1 MPESFRFLKES
12 ELIHRPPDV
21 PEEFDLAIALDT
33 ASQQRLGV
41 TLHAIRRAGQW
52 INIDH
57 HVSNPGYGD
66 LVYIDTGAPATGQ
79 IVYEFLRTENLP
91 LIPAAAD
98 ALYAAISTDTGSFR
112 YANVT
117 ARTFEIAA
125 ELLKSGIDAAAIAN
139 HLYESYPKRRVQ
151 LLGEILPQAMF
162 DSDDKVASLT
172 LTDTISIGLLPLL
185 QLVLAVLVIV
195 GLQFLLYRTAIGR
208 AFRAVSD
215 DPRIA
220 QLMGLNNRHVFG
232 LAMALSCAIVALAG
246 VLLAIRANFDPATGP
261 TRLIFGFEAV
271 IIGGLTSF
279 WGTLAGGII
288 LGIVQS
294 LASYFDP
301 GWQILAGHIAFLVVL
316 AVRPNGLFG
325 GTARS

>member
-1 MPESFRFLKES
+1 LIFGIMRLVNIAHGDLIVLAAYVALIVTQTLGLNPLLALVIVIPIMAIVGYGLQRGLFNRTMGADVMPPLLVSFGLSVIIQNGLLMLFSADNKRLQ
-12 ELIHRPPDV
+12 
-21 PEEFDLAIALDT
+21 AGALEV
-33 ASQQRLGV
+33 ASV
-41 TLHAIRRAGQW
+41 TL
-52 INIDH
+52 
-57 HVSNPGYGD
+57 S
-66 LVYIDTGAPATGQ
+66 
-79 IVYEFLRTENLP
+79 
-91 LIPAAAD
+91 
-98 ALYAAISTDTGSFR
+98 
-112 YANVT
+112 
-117 ARTFEIAA
+117 
-125 ELLKSGIDAAAIAN
+125 
-139 HLYESYPKRRVQ
+139 
-151 LLGEILPQAMF
+151 
-162 DSDDKVASLT
+162 
-172 LTDTISIGLLPLL
+172 DTISIGLLPLL
-185 QLVLAVLVIV
+185 QLVLAVLVII

-220 QLMGLNNRHVFG
+220 QLMGLNNKHVFG

-288 LGIVQS
+288 LGVVQS
-294 LASYFDP
+294 VASSFDP

-325 GTARS
+325 RVA